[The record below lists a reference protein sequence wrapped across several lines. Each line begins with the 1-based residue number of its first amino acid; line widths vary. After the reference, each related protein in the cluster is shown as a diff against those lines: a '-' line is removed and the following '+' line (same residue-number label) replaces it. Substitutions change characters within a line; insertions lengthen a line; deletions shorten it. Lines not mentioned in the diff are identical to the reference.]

1 MATEVTIESTTSEI
15 TLASPSGIDYIRSTS
30 RRKPPLGTIRFPA
43 DSAVGASGNP
53 ANVRVKLFNPDQ
65 AVTGLWFIAT
75 RTGTVGG
82 TAVKCVDLGQYFSNV
97 PLRLTAAGEAL
108 SISYQPDPDFAGE
121 DGQGDVVTA
130 TISDSRNS
138 EAIVLEVLVKLA
150 SPSVGASR
158 TEFDAVLADV
168 KRFEDEVRTL
178 QETQAGTPAQ
188 PVPTGTSQEAA
199 DQHGTVNRLWSSSLL
214 WVASRASA
222 TLSFLARQ
230 LGGFTRSVD
239 SANGQL
245 HLVQVGADGTEARTA
260 ITLPT
265 GSGATQAHTDDQIRN
280 LAGALLGS
288 LSQFSY
294 DASTQTLTFTQA
306 APSDVTFAE
315 LAQSLQDTIN
325 AKLDSTGLAGQIDTR
340 IEAPARV
347 GNTDRWGEE
356 KLPLKLDE
364 FLDALSGGTWTAST
378 TSRVSSPPVTAA
390 EPSNPENQTFV
401 TSWSGPR
408 YTDVFFLLK
417 IPEAANL
424 GLLRISVGTVEGGDR
439 AIYPSSGWH
448 FVETVA
454 GFSYYTQAV
463 ADIPSGAVVRVE
475 DLTPFELDHSQL
487 GTNAF
492 TDADRNKLA
501 ALAVA
506 GSVLATHQQIDS
518 ETDAAIRGFS
528 VALLVRLIERF
539 IRHPVA
545 GDVNF
550 PLIATAANAVGFGP
564 LQSAGIHGQSPGSIS
579 ATAADDGQVPV
590 TASGGWRLTRLPRGF
605 HTTELIEASG
615 PGVAV
620 PLSGSNHRT
629 ALQILRPTA
638 TTYFTLTDTDKQ
650 TGLVAASCTFTL
662 SGRSSNSIG
671 WDQSLT
677 PPVSVVLTGFIPVGD
692 LRSSTAYTADGNAK
706 GVVLDGED
714 ISLGTTVLGRAE
726 LWFAKNA
733 NDRLGIYVEY
743 TGRNAGTSY
752 SYSIAS
758 RVVSEYIPAGTA

>member
-15 TLASPSGIDYIRSTS
+15 TLASPSGVDYIRSTS
-30 RRKPPLGTIRFPA
+30 RGRNLGTIRYPA
-43 DSAVGASGNP
+43 DSAVGANGAP
-53 ANVRVKLFNPDQ
+53 ANVRVKLFDPDH
-65 AVTGLWFIAT
+65 AVTGLWFVAT

-82 TAVKCVDLGQYFSNV
+82 TAVKSVDLGQYFSNV

-121 DGQGDVVTA
+121 DGQGDVVSA
-130 TISDSRNS
+130 TIADSRNS
-138 EAIVLEVLVKLA
+138 EAVTLTVLEKLA

-178 QETQAGTPAQ
+178 QETQAGSPAQ
-188 PVPTGTSQEAA
+188 PVPTGTSQEAS

-214 WVASRASA
+214 WIASRASS
-222 TLSFLARQ
+222 TLSFLASR
-230 LGGFTRSVD
+230 LGGYVKSLTSSSD
-239 SANGQL
+239 QL
-245 HLVQVGADGTEARTA
+245 HLVQVGSDGTESRTT

-280 LAGALLGS
+280 LAGALLGG
-288 LSQFSY
+288 LAQFSY
-294 DASTQTLTFTQA
+294 DASTQTLTFTQSP
-306 APSDVTFAE
+306 PSGVTFAE
-315 LAQSLQDTIN
+315 LAQSLKDRIN
-325 AKLDSTGLAGQIDTR
+325 AKLDSAGLAGQIDTR
-340 IEAPARV
+340 LEAPARV

-408 YTDVFFLLK
+408 YTSVFFLLK

-501 ALAVA
+501 ALSVA
-506 GSVLATHQQIDS
+506 TSVLASHQQIDS
-518 ETDAAIRGFS
+518 ETDAALRGFS
-528 VALLVRLIERF
+528 VALITRLINRF
-539 IRHPVA
+539 VRHPGAGNLNLPLVA
-545 GDVNF
+545 TGE
-550 PLIATAANAVGFGP
+550 T
-564 LQSAGIHGQSPGSIS
+564 SAGFNPLRPAGLHPSSAGSVDAS
-579 ATAADDGQVPV
+579 RADDGLGLI
-590 TASGGWRLTRLPRGF
+590 TTSGGWTTRRYPVA
-605 HTTELIEASG
+605 HVTELISAN
-615 PGVAV
+615 
-620 PLSGSNHRT
+620 LSGVSVPVSSADHR
-629 ALQILRPTA
+629 QQLRLISPNFDLDDA
-638 TTYFTLTDTDKQ
+638 NKQ
-650 TGLVAASCTFTL
+650 SGLVAVETRFTL

-671 WDQSLT
+671 FDTSLSPQT
-677 PPVSVVLTGFIPVGD
+677 TIRIGDFVSMAD
-692 LRSSTAYTADGNAK
+692 LRATTAYTTARAE
-706 GVVLDGED
+706 GEIVAAQD
-714 ISLGTTVLGRAE
+714 IFIGSTPLGTIRLF
-726 LWFAKNA
+726 FAKETGTNL
-733 NDRLGIYVEY
+733 LGLYLDYVGASGQSHTY
-743 TGRNAGTSY
+743 A
-752 SYSIAS
+752 IAC
-758 RVVSEYIPAGTA
+758 RVLADYIPAGSV